1 MFGFFA
7 ANAVTTEAPKTAV
20 DKMKRIRMAGRLPF
34 NPRRENGKN
43 GWIKIQAGRPSI
55 FSFKLASSF
64 SRALQPALFPSQPN
78 TKNISFIMKPFGV
91 TTEVWVTLVLS
102 PRSSNV
108 YAASMS
114 NCLPIITTVCAVGR

>member
-1 MFGFFA
+1 MDQNLGRA
-7 ANAVTTEAPKTAV
+7 ALNLLPKTGEFLFENLAA
-20 DKMKRIRMAGRLPF
+20 RPF
-34 NPRRENGKN
+34 P
-43 GWIKIQAGRPSI
+43 Q
-55 FSFKLASSF
+55 
-64 SRALQPALFPSQPN
+64 RAYI
-78 TKNISFIMKPFGV
+78 KNISFIMKPFGV